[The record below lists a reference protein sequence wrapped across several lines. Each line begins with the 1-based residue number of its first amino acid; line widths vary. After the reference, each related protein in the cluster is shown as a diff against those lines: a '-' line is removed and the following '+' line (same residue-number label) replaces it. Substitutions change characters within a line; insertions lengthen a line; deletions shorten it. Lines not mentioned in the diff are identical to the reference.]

1 MFFKPHKR
9 TVVHPFIISSIYREV
24 KQVFKGPV
32 ASRWRTYVQRVALT
46 ARNESAASAARCAVG
61 IRSSSTSALRGRPG
75 LCTVLNRVPRGLC
88 FGDRGPGRHR
98 SPARMAEHAGRRW
111 PWFRAFLDT
120 VSALARGGITKAIL
134 TLPVS
139 VNAACA
145 GPRAQ
150 PSPWGGGP
158 GAVTSPTCQFPV
170 PGAGTV
176 LWACPG
182 LLSQQ
187 ETLIP

>member
-1 MFFKPHKR
+1 MSFKPHKR

-46 ARNESAASAARCAVG
+46 ARNESAASAARCAMG
-61 IRSSSTSALRGRPG
+61 IRSSSTSALRGRLG
-75 LCTVLNRVPRGLC
+75 LCTVLNRVPQGLC

-134 TLPVS
+134 MLPVS
-139 VNAACA
+139 MSAACA

-150 PSPWGGGP
+150 PSPWGG
-158 GAVTSPTCQFPV
+158 PV
-170 PGAGTV
+170 R
-176 LWACPG
+176 
-182 LLSQQ
+182 
-187 ETLIP
+187 

>member
-1 MFFKPHKR
+1 MSFKPHKR

-46 ARNESAASAARCAVG
+46 VRNESAASAARCAVG

-139 VNAACA
+139 VSAACA

-150 PSPWGGGP
+150 PSPWGGP

>member
-1 MFFKPHKR
+1 M
-9 TVVHPFIISSIYREV
+9 HPFIISSIYREV

-61 IRSSSTSALRGRPG
+61 IRSSSTSALCGRPG

-150 PSPWGGGP
+150 PSPWGGARCGD
-158 GAVTSPTCQFPV
+158 FPYLSV
-170 PGAGTV
+170 PSARCRDCPLGVPRPPFTAGNAHP
-176 LWACPG
+176 LR
-182 LLSQQ
+182 S
-187 ETLIP
+187 

>member
-1 MFFKPHKR
+1 MSFKPHKR

-120 VSALARGGITKAIL
+120 VSALAHGGITKAIL

-139 VNAACA
+139 VSAACA

-150 PSPWGGGP
+150 PSPWGGRCGD
-158 GAVTSPTCQFPV
+158 FPYLSV
-170 PGAGTV
+170 PGTGTV